1 MGGTAAPVDVTV
13 ARAVAA
19 DLGENVYKCYQCK
32 RCTAGCPVA
41 PLADMHPAQIIRAVQ
56 LGDLEAAVSS
66 KFIWLCTGCVT
77 CSTRCPQEIDVAGV
91 MDELRAISWQE
102 GLVPRDRPFAD
113 ILQYNFDSITRW
125 GRLYEIEL
133 IARYKFMRPRTMMD
147 DALLG
152 MKMFAKGKLSLRP
165 ALGDRRQMKRM
176 VAEADRIEAE
186 RGAARGGVATPL
198 APAPGGGAR

>member
-1 MGGTAAPVDVTV
+1 MAPTIAIDTTV
-13 ARAVAA
+13 ARAVSA

-41 PLADMHPAQIIRAVQ
+41 PLGDLHPAQIIRAVQ
-56 LGDLEAAVSS
+56 LGDLDAAVNS

-77 CSTRCPQEIDVAGV
+77 CSTRCPQEIDVAAV

-102 GLVPRDRPFAD
+102 DLVPKDRPFAD
-113 ILQYNFDSITRW
+113 ILRFNFDSIARW

-152 MKMFAKGKLSLRP
+152 AKMFAKGKLSLRP
-165 ALGDRRQMKRM
+165 TFGDRAQMRRM
-176 VAEADRIEAE
+176 VAEAAKIESE
-186 RGAARGGVATPL
+186 RAAARGRVAKRP
-198 APAPGGGAR
+198 APALTGGAR

>member
-1 MGGTAAPVDVTV
+1 MAPAVAIDTTV

-41 PLADMHPAQIIRAVQ
+41 PLGDLHPAQIIRAVQ
-56 LGDLEAAVSS
+56 LGDLDAAVNS

-102 GLVPRDRPFAD
+102 DLVPKDRPFAD
-113 ILQYNFDSITRW
+113 ILRFNLDSIVRW

-152 MKMFAKGKLSLRP
+152 AKMFAKGKLSLRP
-165 ALGDRRQMKRM
+165 TFGDRAQMKRM
-176 VAEADRIEAE
+176 VAEAAKIESE
-186 RGAARGGVATPL
+186 RAAARGRVAARP
-198 APAPGGGAR
+198 APALTGGAR

>member
-1 MGGTAAPVDVTV
+1 MAPAVAIDTTV
-13 ARAVAA
+13 AKAVAA

-41 PLADMHPAQIIRAVQ
+41 PLGDMHPAQIIRAVQ
-56 LGDLEAAVSS
+56 LGDLDAAVESR
-66 KFIWLCTGCVT
+66 FIWLCTGCVT

-102 GLVPRDRPFAD
+102 GLVPKDRPFAD
-113 ILQYNFDSITRW
+113 ILQYNYESIARW

-147 DALLG
+147 DAALG
-152 MKMFAKGKLSLRP
+152 MKMFSKGKLSLRP
-165 ALGDRRQMKRM
+165 AVGDRKQMKRM
-176 VAEADRIEAE
+176 VAEAERIEAE
-186 RGAARGGVATPL
+186 RAAARGRVAARR
-198 APAPGGGAR
+198 APARTGGVR

>member
-1 MGGTAAPVDVTV
+1 MAPALAIDTTV
-13 ARAVAA
+13 AGAVSA

-32 RCTAGCPVA
+32 RCTGGCPVA
-41 PLADMHPAQIIRAVQ
+41 PLGDMHPAQIIRAVQ
-56 LGDLEAAVSS
+56 LGDLDAAVNS

-77 CSTRCPQEIDVAGV
+77 CSTRCPQEIDVAAV

-102 GLVPRDRPFAD
+102 DLVPKDRPYAD
-113 ILQYNFDSITRW
+113 ILRFNLDSISRW

-152 MKMFAKGKLSLRP
+152 AKMFAKGKLSLRP
-165 ALGDRRQMKRM
+165 AFGDRAQMKRM
-176 VAEADRIEAE
+176 IAEAE
-186 RGAARGGVATPL
+186 RIEREKATARGRVAKGP
-198 APAPGGGAR
+198 APALAGGAR